1 MKSDI
6 ENFLYQFIDYPKKI
20 APIFE
25 EIINYTELKPLEFL
39 TENGEKP
46 TDFLIIKSGIIRSY
60 FLNEDGKEITKAFY
74 TSGYVSGAMSA
85 MMQNKISDV
94 NYQALTK
101 VTGYKGNFFDFK
113 KLTLKHHEM
122 SVFYVKSL
130 EDAYLKTENVIL
142 DISTHTATER
152 YLLLKERIPDIDNLI
167 SQRYIAS
174 YLNITPV
181 QLSRIRKKLLFG

>member
-6 ENFLYQFIDYPKKI
+6 ENFLYQFVDYPQKI

-25 EIINYTELKPLEFL
+25 EIINHTELKPLEFL
-39 TENGEKP
+39 TKSGEKP
-46 TDFLIIKSGIIRSY
+46 TDIFIVKSGIIRSY
-60 FLNEDGKEITKAFY
+60 FLNEDGKEITKAFFTPSFVAGA
-74 TSGYVSGAMSA
+74 TST

-94 NYQALTK
+94 NYQALTD
-101 VTGYKGNFFDFK
+101 VTGYRANFFK
-113 KLTLKHHEM
+113 LKELTLKHHEM
-122 SVFYVKSL
+122 SIFYIKAL
-130 EDAYLKTENVIL
+130 EDAYLKTESVIL
-142 DISTHTATER
+142 DISTLTATER
-152 YLLLKERIPDIDNLI
+152 YLSLKDRIPDIDNLI